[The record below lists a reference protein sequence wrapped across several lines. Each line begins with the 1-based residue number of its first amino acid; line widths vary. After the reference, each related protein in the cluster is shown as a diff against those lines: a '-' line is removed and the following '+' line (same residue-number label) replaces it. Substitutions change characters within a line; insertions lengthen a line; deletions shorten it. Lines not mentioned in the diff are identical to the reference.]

1 MKDYEDYIK
10 EEEKQA
16 RLQEELED
24 QRKEEAWEAEANWR
38 DWQRKQEYIK
48 FGLLYDEYENPYYE
62 DPFDGWPELDDYED
76 DDCYYPDCE
85 DDYYGSEYD
94 PCDLL
99 DAYDPYGDLLDS
111 DIPCE
116 QNSSLTAEDLYD
128 MYAYSYEED
137 GYCQLDDDYLDPW
150 EEELSSGMLDF
161 EETSIEEERISRKSV
176 ARNRHLNELKARKR
190 AQKSADILKKRY
202 QDSTVK
208 TDYEEYRL
216 YSRQVAAVKKTARV
230 KTL

>member
-1 MKDYEDYIK
+1 MAKFNMKDYEDYIK

-16 RLQEELED
+16 RLQEDLED
-24 QRKEEAWEAEANWR
+24 QRMEEAWEAEANWR

-48 FGLLYDEYENPYYE
+48 FRLLYDEYENPYYE
-62 DPFDGWPELDDYED
+62 DPFDGLPELDDYED

-99 DAYDPYGDLLDS
+99 DAYDSYGDLLD
-111 DIPCE
+111 
-116 QNSSLTAEDLYD
+116 YD
-128 MYAYSYEED
+128 VPYEED
-137 GYCQLDDDYLDPW
+137 GCCQLDDDYLDPL
-150 EEELSSGMLDF
+150 EEEVSFGMLDF

-190 AQKSADILKKRY
+190 AQKSAYILKKRY